1 MSLRMELSRMGAA
14 GAAIL
19 NMNLNVCRIACRT
32 ALVLTVFLFQ
42 LIWLAPPAPAAVPAQ
57 WAPAGPGG
65 GGALFVPSFSPFIPG
80 EMYLACDMSEVFHS
94 TNFGT
99 SWSVVNFQQI
109 QGGRQALV
117 QFTSDPNVRYAIDLS
132 NDGMTPAQSLDGG
145 TTWQPLSGDPT
156 GGGAYALYADPNS
169 TNRLIVSDYSD
180 VYFSD
185 DGGNSFTLEFTYGP
199 DGNGLFV
206 AGAFFDGANIY
217 VGTAPG
223 LLVSTDNGATFA
235 LSTVGGIDTNNE
247 AMFSFAGAK
256 QNGTTRFF
264 CTTMNPNDVYPGMDI
279 EDVYSSYVSVYS
291 LDWGQANWS
300 PATNGISAQ
309 DDTVFVAMAL
319 NDIST
324 AYVAG
329 QQNDDYGYPA
339 LYKTVNGG
347 ANWALS
353 WFVTNNQ
360 NVFTGWEGAHGDS
373 DWGYGGG
380 ALGLAVAPN
389 NSSIV
394 AETDLGFVHLSTNGG
409 AYYQQA
415 YVNPADENPTNAD
428 TPRGRYYSSVGLENT
443 SCWWITWE
451 DSNHIVAGYTDI
463 KGVISDDAGNSW
475 SFGYTGDNY
484 NTIYCCVKNTNTGI
498 LYAGTSSVH
507 DMYQSTHLTDASI
520 GNNTGAVLFSTNMG
534 VTWETMY
541 NFACPVI
548 WVELDPAKTNT
559 LFASVIATNTSVAGI
574 YVSTN
579 IQNGASATWK
589 RLAAPPRTQ
598 GHPFNIHPLKDGT
611 LVCTYSGRRAG
622 NPQEFTASS
631 GVFYSTNSG
640 TSWLDRSASSLD
652 YWTMDLVVDPND
664 PAQNTWYAG
673 VYSGWGGAGGGP
685 PNGLGGLYMTSNRGL
700 AWTQLNSD
708 DGVSSCTFNPLN
720 TNELY
725 ITTEG
730 DGLYWSGNIHSAS
743 PTISLVTSYPFG
755 QPERVFFNPY
765 NPSQMFVTSFG
776 NGIRIG
782 STLSLPGTLQ
792 ITTPQPGTAQINLL
806 QASPGATYSILT
818 STNLTTW
825 TSLVTN
831 TANTNG
837 TLQFND
843 TTATNSTRFYKS
855 QAF

>member
-1 MSLRMELSRMGAA
+1 MASPS
-14 GAAIL
+14 
-19 NMNLNVCRIACRT
+19 
-32 ALVLTVFLFQ
+32 
-42 LIWLAPPAPAAVPAQ
+42 PAAVPTQ
-57 WAPAGPGG
+57 WLPAGPGG

-80 EMYLACDMSEVFHS
+80 EIYLACDMSEVFHS
-94 TNFGT
+94 TNYGA

-117 QFTSDPNVRYAIDLS
+117 QFTSDPNVRYAVDLS
-132 NDGMTPAQSLDGG
+132 NDGMTPVRSLDGG

-185 DGGNSFTLEFTYGP
+185 DGGNTFTLEFTYGP

-206 AGAFFDGANIY
+206 AGALFDGANIY

-235 LSTVGGIDTNNE
+235 LSSVGGIDTNNE

-264 CTTMNPNDVYPGMDI
+264 CTTMNPGDVYPGMDI

-291 LDWGQANWS
+291 LDWGQANWTS
-300 PATNGISAQ
+300 ATNGIRGQ

-319 NDIST
+319 NDVST

-347 ANWALS
+347 ASWALS
-353 WFVTNNQ
+353 WLITNNQ

-415 YVNPADENPTNAD
+415 YVNPTDDNPTNVA

-443 SCWWITWE
+443 SCWWITWA

-475 SFGYTGDNY
+475 SFGYTGDTY

-520 GNNTGAVLFSTNMG
+520 GNNTGAILFSTNMG
-534 VTWETMY
+534 VTWQTMY

-559 LFASVIATNTSVAGI
+559 LFASVIATNMSVAGI

-631 GVFYSTNSG
+631 GVFYSTNAG
-640 TSWLDRSASSLD
+640 ASWLDRSASSMD
-652 YWTMDLVVDPND
+652 YWTMDLAVDPND
-664 PAQNTWYAG
+664 SAQNTWYVG
-673 VYSGWGGAGGGP
+673 VYSGWGGP
-685 PNGLGGLYMTSNRGL
+685 PNGLGGLYMTTNRGV

-708 DGVSSCTFNPLN
+708 DGVSSCAFNPLN

-755 QPERVFFNPY
+755 QPERIFFNPY
-765 NPSQMFVTSFG
+765 NQSQMYVTSFG

-792 ITTPQPGTAQINLL
+792 ISSPEPGTAQLNLV
-806 QASPGATYSILT
+806 QASPGATYSILA
-818 STNLTTW
+818 STNLINW
-825 TSLVTN
+825 TPLATN
-831 TANTNG
+831 AADTNG
-837 TLQFND
+837 VLQFND
-843 TTATNSTRFYKS
+843 TTATNSPHFYKS

>member
-1 MSLRMELSRMGAA
+1 
-14 GAAIL
+14 
-19 NMNLNVCRIACRT
+19 MNLRACLLSCRNVNF
-32 ALVLTVFLFQ
+32 FLGFF
-42 LIWLAPPAPAAVPAQ
+42 LELAWFVSPAPAALPAQ
-57 WAPAGPGG
+57 WLPAGPGG
-65 GGALFVPSFSPFIPG
+65 GGALFAPSFSPFSPG

-94 TNFGT
+94 TNYGMA
-99 SWSVVNFQQI
+99 WDVVNFQQI
-109 QGGRQALV
+109 QGGRQAIV
-117 QFTSDPNVRYAIDLS
+117 QFTSDPNVRYSIDYGDDS
-132 NDGMTPAQSLDGG
+132 STPARSLDGG
-145 TTWQPLSGDPT
+145 TTWQQLSGDPT

-185 DGGNSFTLEFTYGP
+185 DGGNSFDTEFTYGP
-199 DGNGLFV
+199 DGNGCFI

-217 VGTAPG
+217 VGTGPG
-223 LLVSTDNGATFA
+223 LLVSTNNGATFA
-235 LSTVGGIDTNNE
+235 LSSVGGINTNNE
-247 AMFSFAGAK
+247 YMFSFAGAK

-264 CTTMNPNDVYPGMDI
+264 CTTMNPGDVYPGMEI
-279 EDVYSSYVSVYS
+279 EGVYTSYLNVYT
-291 LDWGQANWS
+291 LDWGQSNWS
-300 PATNGISAQ
+300 LATNGISGQ
-309 DDTVFVAMAL
+309 DDPVFVAMAQ

-324 AYVAG
+324 AYIAG

-339 LYKTVNGG
+339 LYKTINGG
-347 ANWALS
+347 ASWALS
-353 WFVTNNQ
+353 WLITNNQ

-389 NSSIV
+389 DSSKV

-409 AYYQQA
+409 AFYQQA
-415 YVNPADENPTNAD
+415 YVNPADQNPTNVP
-428 TPRGRYYSSVGLENT
+428 TPKGRYYSSVGLENT
-443 SCWWITWE
+443 SCWWVTWA
-451 DSNHIVAGYTDI
+451 DSKHIVAGYTDI
-463 KGVISDDAGNSW
+463 KGTISADGGNSW
-475 SFGYTGDNY
+475 SFGYTGDDY
-484 NTIYCCVKNTNTGI
+484 NTIYCCVKNINNGT

-534 VTWETMY
+534 VTWQTMY

-548 WVELDPAKTNT
+548 WVELDPANTNI
-559 LFASVIATNTSVAGI
+559 LFASVIATNMSVAGI

-579 IQNGASATWK
+579 IQNGAAATWK

-640 TSWLDRSASSLD
+640 ASWIDRSDSSMD

-664 PAQNTWYAG
+664 NTQSTWYAG
-673 VYSGWGGAGGGP
+673 VYSGWGGP
-685 PNGLGGLYMTSNRGL
+685 PNGLGGLYMTTNRGVD
-700 AWTQLNSD
+700 WTQLNSD

-725 ITTEG
+725 VTTEG
-730 DGLYWSGNIHSAS
+730 DGLLYSSNIRSAS
-743 PTISLVTSYPFG
+743 PTLTLVTSYPFG

-765 NPSQMFVTSFG
+765 NLSQMYVTSFG
-776 NGIRIG
+776 NGIRVG

-792 ITTPQPGTAQINLL
+792 ITKAQGGTPQLNLV
-806 QASPGATYSILT
+806 QATPGALYSILE
-818 STNLTTW
+818 STNLIHW
-825 TSLVTN
+825 TSLGTN
-831 TANTNG
+831 TAGTNG
-837 TLQFND
+837 VLQFND
-843 TTATNSTRFYKS
+843 TTATNSSRFYKS
-855 QAF
+855 QAL